1 MKESFEIRMPE
12 HMLGD
17 FHAQKYMEKQMRIFA
32 AALGEETAKSVLLK
46 SFAIMAK
53 VDELEDEGRDAEAL
67 ELEDY
72 HDEWFSQYQ
81 EKVESYMDEANAD
94 AEAAGIKIP
103 YPERVWDEMSVEDKI
118 ELFDAL
124 TEMAEED

>member
-1 MKESFEIRMPE
+1 MKENFEIKLPE

-17 FHAQKYMEKQMRIFA
+17 LHAQKCMEKQLKLFT
-32 AALGEETAKSVLLK
+32 AALGEENAKSVLLK

-67 ELEDY
+67 ELENN
-72 HDEWFSQYQ
+72 HDKWFSQYQ
-81 EKVESYMDEANAD
+81 QKVESYMDEANAD
-94 AEAAGIKIP
+94 AESAGLDLP
-103 YPERVWDEMSVEDKI
+103 YPERIWDQMSADEKVG
-118 ELFDAL
+118 LFDAL

>member
-1 MKESFEIRMPE
+1 MKENFEIRFPE

-17 FHAQKYMEKQMRIFA
+17 LRVQKYMKKQLQIFT
-32 AALGEETAKSVLLK
+32 AALGEETAKAVLMK

-67 ELEDY
+67 ELENY

-81 EKVESYMDEANAD
+81 EEVESYMDEANAD
-94 AEAAGIKIP
+94 AEAAGIEIP
-103 YPERVWDEMSVEDKI
+103 YPERIWDQMSVDEKVG
-118 ELFDAL
+118 LFDAL
-124 TEMAEED
+124 TEMDKED